1 MEHSANSAYAR
12 ALGLLVPG
20 NKDHNNRGDNA
31 ESSGNGSRDVG
42 GSSDRKGLGD
52 GSGTAGSGSY
62 PSGL

>member
-1 MEHSANSAYAR
+1 MEHSANWAYAR
-12 ALGLLVPG
+12 ALGLLIPE

-31 ESSGNGSRDVG
+31 GSSGNGSHEVG
-42 GSSDRKGLGD
+42 GSSDSKGLGD